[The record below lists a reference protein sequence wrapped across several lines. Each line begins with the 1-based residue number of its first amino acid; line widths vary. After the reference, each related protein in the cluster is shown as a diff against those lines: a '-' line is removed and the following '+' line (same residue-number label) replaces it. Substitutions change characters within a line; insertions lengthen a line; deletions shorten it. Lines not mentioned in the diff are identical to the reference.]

1 MLNIA
6 YKKNLKTV
14 DRSSKSPPP
23 PPHAHLDQENKPPN
37 GGENDISLW
46 GMNS

>member
-6 YKKNLKTV
+6 YKRNLKTV
-14 DRSSKSPPP
+14 DRTSKST